1 MDKLISIILPTYNGS
16 KWVKKAIE
24 SVQSQTYT
32 NWELLVIDDGSMDNT
47 AQITIDIAKVDHRII
62 YIKNEQNLGIQ
73 KTLNKGI
80 KEAKGEHIARIDDDD
95 EWAYKDKLK
104 DQIEFLENHTDHVLI
119 GTGVQAV
126 SESGKIIF
134 ERVNPIS
141 DGQIRNIILNKNC
154 FIHSSVMFRKLIAI
168 QVGGYNEDLKSKHVE
183 DYDLW
188 LRMGKIG
195 SFANLPIIGVK
206 LLIHSSSL
214 SYNNKVTQ
222 FVKSIKLAKIYK
234 NDYPNFYSAYIS
246 LYIRMIVYKI
256 LNLPIVRSAYP
267 FLYKIY
273 NNL

>member
-1 MDKLISIILPTYNGS
+1 MNKLISIILPTYNGS

-24 SVQSQTYT
+24 SVQNQIYS

-47 AQITIDIAKVDHRII
+47 AQITIDIAKVDPRII

-80 KEAKGEHIARIDDDD
+80 KEAKGEYIARIDDDD
-95 EWAYKDKLK
+95 EWIYKDKLK
-104 DQIEFLENHTDHVLI
+104 NQIEFLENHKDYVLV
-119 GTGVQAV
+119 GTGVQAI

-195 SFANLPIIGVK
+195 SFANLPVIGVK

-214 SYNNKVTQ
+214 SSNNKVTQ
-222 FVKSIKLAKIYK
+222 FVKSIELAKIYK

-246 LYIRMIVYKI
+246 LYARMIVYKI
-256 LNLPIVRSAYP
+256 LNLPIVRSVYP

-273 NNL
+273 KNL